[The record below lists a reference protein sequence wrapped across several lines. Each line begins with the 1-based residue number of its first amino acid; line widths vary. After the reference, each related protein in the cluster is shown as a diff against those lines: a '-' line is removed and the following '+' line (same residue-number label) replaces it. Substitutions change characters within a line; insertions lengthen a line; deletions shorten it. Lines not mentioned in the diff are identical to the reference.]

1 MDQKSANLPSSIATW
16 QRNLLIVAAIFTVLL
31 IAMGGV
37 LCVTQSI
44 RNCPDWPGC
53 YGSIFPPLEI
63 GPVLEYAHR
72 MLAALSGLLIIS
84 AAVAGVVRNW
94 RIRWISLPPLVAIAL
109 VIVVSFFGAQ
119 VVLRG
124 LAPGWAA
131 VDVGSALLV
140 VALMVSTATIASFRM
155 NNPAHADRLVYST
168 PFDKLVV
175 AATAVLYVVLVT
187 GVLVAGKGSITA
199 CLGWPIYSWRL
210 IQSDGHLVG
219 SLIRLVLS
227 AVGLVLVII
236 VLFSTWHKRKK
247 IPAIFHIARWLS
259 LTLVLEV
266 SFQVFMLVF
275 GLLQPMI
282 IVYTVTAAAL
292 WALLVALMVRTGL
305 ASTVT

>member
-1 MDQKSANLPSSIATW
+1 MDQKSTNLPGSIATW

-53 YGSIFPPLEI
+53 YGSIFPPLET
-63 GPVLEYAHR
+63 GPVLEYTHR
-72 MLAALSGLLIIS
+72 VLAAVSGLLIIS

-109 VIVVSFFGAQ
+109 LLLVSFFGAQ
-119 VVLRG
+119 VVLHG
-124 LAPGWAA
+124 LAPGWTA

-155 NNPAHADRLVYST
+155 NNPDHADRLVYNT
-168 PFDKLVV
+168 TIGRLVI
-175 AATAVLYVVLVT
+175 AATAVLFVVLVS

-199 CLGWPIYSWRL
+199 CLGWPIYSWSL
-210 IQSDGHLVG
+210 LQSDGHLIG
-219 SLIRLVLS
+219 SLLRLVLF
-227 AVGLVLVII
+227 AVGFVII
-236 VLFSTWHKRKK
+236 LIVLGSTWRDRKEH
-247 IPAIFHIARWLS
+247 PSIFNIARWLG
-259 LTLVLEV
+259 LALVLEV
-266 SFQVFMLVF
+266 IFQVLVLVF
-275 GLLQPMI
+275 GLLQPLL
-282 IVYTVTAAAL
+282 IVYTVVAAAL

-305 ASTVT
+305 TSPLT